1 MTNINTNLDDEE
13 LGMLIRYKEENNLQ
27 SNYAAIRNLV
37 KEIKFNQE
45 IKQEV
50 KQVPIIK
57 NGKEKLIDILK
68 D

>member
-45 IKQEV
+45 KKEEIK
-50 KQVPIIK
+50 VPIK
-57 NGKEKLIDILK
+57 SEFQKLIDIIK

>member
-45 IKQEV
+45 KKEEIK
-50 KQVPIIK
+50 VPIK
-57 NGKEKLIDILK
+57 SEFEKLIDIIK

>member
-13 LGMLIRYKEENNLQ
+13 LAMLIRYKEENNLQ

-37 KEIKFNQE
+37 KEIKFNQK

-50 KQVPIIK
+50 KEESKSELRI
-57 NGKEKLIDILK
+57 LIDKLK

>member
-45 IKQEV
+45 KKEV
-50 KQVPIIK
+50 KEESKSELRILLDK
-57 NGKEKLIDILK
+57 LK